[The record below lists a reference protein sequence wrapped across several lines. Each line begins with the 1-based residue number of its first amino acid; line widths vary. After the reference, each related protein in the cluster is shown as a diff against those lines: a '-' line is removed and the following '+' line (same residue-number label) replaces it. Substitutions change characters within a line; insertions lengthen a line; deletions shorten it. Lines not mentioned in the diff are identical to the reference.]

1 VLLVNSPD
9 RHGPRR
15 ARAPGQRAHPLPAPE
30 SPSVHRSPQIPA
42 AARMPGIKSST
53 CVQVALVEFPRAGRG
68 RWARGGTPTAIGIG
82 GINSSASVQVAPVVI
97 LAARLGIARAYVPR
111 HRDHSHR
118 QRDQEPEDSKAHHC
132 LSMCRGPITF
142 NGKRAATRAVSHIRS
157 CRRGP
162 FIPPSS
168 SDTLP
173 RFSPR
178 PRRARPLPSACL
190 ERAGGRTRAPR
201 PSRPGGRCRYAPRA
215 LPVTGLRCARGP

>member
-1 VLLVNSPD
+1 MSETRVFERSGNGGIEAGSKPFSKLFQISACFVRGFPD

-15 ARAPGQRAHPLPAPE
+15 ARAPGDQRAHPLPAPE
-30 SPSVHRSPQIPA
+30 SPGVHRSPQIPA

-118 QRDQEPEDSKAHHC
+118 QHGQELEDSKAHHC
-132 LSMCRGPITF
+132 LSLCRGPS
-142 NGKRAATRAVSHIRS
+142 N
-157 CRRGP
+157 
-162 FIPPSS
+162 
-168 SDTLP
+168 
-173 RFSPR
+173 
-178 PRRARPLPSACL
+178 
-190 ERAGGRTRAPR
+190 
-201 PSRPGGRCRYAPRA
+201 
-215 LPVTGLRCARGP
+215 